1 MASNIDSKDQTTGVV
16 HHNDVAHHNDDSIQ
30 EKGGLGAED
39 HHVEVLKN
47 QDAYDGENREHAQT
61 TWGAFKSHPW
71 AAFWAFIMCFTIVS
85 FHHGQL

>member
-16 HHNDVAHHNDDSIQ
+16 HHNDDSIQ